1 MDLTRRSFLKWAS
14 LSAVGAVACGVF
26 DEREMNIQSPVNLPE
41 DLVSGQDNWYATLCG
56 QCPEREGILVRVM
69 EGRAKKV
76 RGNPAYPT
84 NLGKQSVRCD
94 GELQATYHPNRLA
107 RPILRQD
114 GTPRGGREYWE
125 LSWDEAVDLL
135 RDRLAGLRSRN
146 EADTMRIVTEPLRG
160 HLGMVVGRFADSFG
174 GNHLAL
180 EPLEQ
185 QTLSSTFKRV
195 FDQDTMPGL
204 DIANSGYLLSF
215 GADFLST
222 WLSPVHFARGYGQF
236 RSSRNGRSRGR
247 HIHVD
252 PRYSM
257 TAAAAD
263 EWIPI
268 TPGKEGILALT
279 IAHILVSKGLAD
291 AGAAEALLGTA
302 GARALEDFS
311 PEKVLQSDSP
321 LYLGMPETIRGEDA
335 QHILE
340 RIAEEF
346 ATMGPGLAI
355 GGGEA
360 GAHTNGRFNL
370 SAIYALNHLVG
381 SAGRQPGQGGV
392 VFNPTPPIDG
402 LKNTGVAGSPADW
415 ERMVDDLKSGRT
427 KVLMVHGANPLH
439 SLPTAAGFRDA
450 LEGSSAFVVSFSSF
464 LDDTSLMAD
473 LVLPVRS
480 HLEEWGDDIPQP
492 GPGFQVMGI
501 QQPVVNPLGDLDP
514 RSFADTLLAL
524 SQELDLDDAILRDAR
539 DFQGLLR
546 GASDTLF
553 ALERGSPRGGSEE
566 APTKSAFWNK
576 LLQQGGWWDEDS
588 RATDPARVP
597 PGLLAELAGQ
607 PAERR
612 LPSYSGPTGPSSF
625 HLVPF
630 LSNSLL
636 DGRASHLPWL
646 QAAPDPLTTVTWQ
659 TWIEINSRLVEEM
672 GLKEGDEVLVTSNDD
687 SVKAVVYP
695 HPAVPRGVVC
705 LPAGQGHIPEVQY
718 ATRDGQERGSNPL
731 KVLAMAKD
739 AETGSLAWAATRV
752 LVQPTGQNIK
762 VSKFEGIVP
771 AYPIGTK
778 EEDIIHV
785 TGEAT

>member
-1 MDLTRRSFLKWAS
+1 MDLTRRSFLKWAG

-26 DEREMNIQSPVNLPE
+26 DDREMNIQSPVNMPE

-84 NLGKQSVRCD
+84 SQGKQSVRCE

-107 RPILRQD
+107 RPILRQE
-114 GTPRGGREYWE
+114 GTARGGREYWE

-135 RDRLAGLRSRN
+135 RDRLAGLRSSN
-146 EADTMRIVTEPLRG
+146 EANAMQIVTEPLRG
-160 HLGMVVGRFADSFG
+160 HLGMVVSRFADSFG
-174 GNHLAL
+174 GNHLSL

-185 QTLSSTFKRV
+185 GTLHSSIKKIFN
-195 FDQDTMPGL
+195 QDTMPGF

-222 WLSPVHFARGYGQF
+222 WLAPVHFGRAYGEF
-236 RSSRNGRSRGR
+236 RSSRKGTGRGR
-247 HIHVD
+247 HIHID

-268 TPGKEGILALT
+268 TPGKEGILALSL
-279 IAHILVSKGLAD
+279 AYVLVSRGLAD
-291 AGAAEALLGTA
+291 ASAAQALLGGPGA
-302 GARALEDFS
+302 GTLEDFS
-311 PEKVLQSDSP
+311 PENVLRSDSP
-321 LYLGMPETIRGEDA
+321 LYLGMPETIRGESA
-335 QHILE
+335 EHILG

-346 ATMGPGLAI
+346 AGMGPGLAI

-360 GAHTNGRFNL
+360 GAHTNGHFNL

-381 SAGRQPGQGGV
+381 SAGRRPGQGGV
-392 VFNPTPPIDG
+392 VFNPKPPIDG
-402 LKNTGVAGSPADW
+402 MQDAAVASSPADW
-415 ERMVDDLKSGRT
+415 QRMVDDLSNGRT

-439 SLPTAAGFRDA
+439 GLPTSAGFRAA
-450 LEGSSAFVVSFSSF
+450 LENGNPFVVSFSSF

-480 HLEEWGDDIPQP
+480 HLEEWGDDTPQP
-492 GPGFQVMGI
+492 GPGFQVLGI
-501 QQPVVNPLGDLDP
+501 QQPVINPLPDLDP
-514 RSFADTLLAL
+514 RSFADTLMTL
-524 SQELDLDDAILRDAR
+524 SQELGLDDPLLRDSR
-539 DFQGLLR
+539 DFQRVLR
-546 GASDTLF
+546 GASDALF
-553 ALERGSPRGGSEE
+553 DLNRGSPRGGSGE
-566 APTKSAFWNK
+566 APTKAAFWNEV
-576 LLQQGGWWDEDS
+576 LRQGGWWDKES
-588 RATDPARVP
+588 TATDRVQMPAN
-597 PGLLAELAGQ
+597 LLADLAQQ
-607 PAERR
+607 PVPRR
-612 LPSYSGPTGPSSF
+612 LPSYQGPTGLSSF

-636 DGRASHLPWL
+636 DGRGSHLPWL

-659 TWIEINSRLVEEM
+659 TWIEINSGLAAEM

-695 HPAVPRGVVC
+695 HPAVPRDVVC
-705 LPAGQGHIPEVQY
+705 LPTGQGHTPELQY
-718 ATRDGQERGSNPL
+718 ATRDGEEQGSNPL
-731 KVLAMAKD
+731 KILAMARD

-752 LVQPTGQNIK
+752 VVQPTGQNIK

-771 AYPIGTK
+771 AFPIGTRD
-778 EEDIIHV
+778 EDIVHV
-785 TGEAT
+785 TREET